1 MADKTNTPAEETK
14 TEMVKVQGT
23 IPKDVWE
30 TTFGDEAWELRMT
43 KGQYMEHVLTERAAQ
58 WASARG
64 K

>member
-30 TTFGDEAWELRMT
+30 ITFGDEAWELRMT
-43 KGQYMEHVLTERAAQ
+43 KGQ
-58 WASARG
+58 
-64 K
+64 